1 MIDFIDILKTRCELA
16 EWIPI
21 VGAKDIQNFTIS
33 QKDLTTGKTALL
45 IDLPRTT
52 AFIDG
57 GSWSEHNYTL
67 ELLCVRK
74 FEDFTKSSVKET
86 TEEKYN
92 NRLFELQQALDT
104 FLYEVFQCSGA
115 TKVTSLNYNYAINV
129 LSKSV
134 DGVLCTITI
143 QG

>member
-1 MIDFIDILKTRCELA
+1 MIDFIDILKTRCELID
-16 EWIPI
+16 WIPI
-21 VGAKDIQNFTIS
+21 VGSKDIQNFTIS

-57 GSWSEHNYTL
+57 GSWSQHNYTL

-74 FEDFTKSSVKET
+74 FEAFTKSSISET
-86 TEEKYN
+86 TEQKYN
-92 NRLFELQQALDT
+92 ARLFELQQALDD
-104 FLYEVFQCSGA
+104 FLYGVFQWSGA
-115 TKVTSLNYNYAINV
+115 TKVTSLNYNYVMNV

-134 DGVLCTITI
+134 DGILCTITV